1 MLSMALTWLEFRKI
15 LRVVLSILAGLFVIA
30 SLQRSAR
37 ADESHLI
44 IIPANDGYGIQ
55 DCLMQSKG
63 CGEMVAAA
71 WCQAKGY
78 SSPIAFGRAED
89 ITGAIA
95 GVEEAKL
102 DPDSFIVKC
111 N

>member
-1 MLSMALTWLEFRKI
+1 MALTWLEFRKI
-15 LRVVLSILAGLFVIA
+15 LRVVLSILASLFVIA
-30 SLQRSAR
+30 SLQRAAR

-44 IIPANDGYGIQ
+44 IIQANDGYGIQ

-89 ITGAIA
+89 VTGAIA

-102 DPDSFIVKC
+102 APDSFIVKC

>member
-1 MLSMALTWLEFRKI
+1 MAVTWPEFRKI
-15 LRVVLSILAGLFVIA
+15 LRVVLSILASLFVIA

-37 ADESHLI
+37 AEDSHVI

-63 CGEMVAAA
+63 CGEMVATA
-71 WCQAKGY
+71 WCQSKGY

-95 GVEEAKL
+95 GTKEAQ
-102 DPDSFIVKC
+102 PDTDAFIVKC